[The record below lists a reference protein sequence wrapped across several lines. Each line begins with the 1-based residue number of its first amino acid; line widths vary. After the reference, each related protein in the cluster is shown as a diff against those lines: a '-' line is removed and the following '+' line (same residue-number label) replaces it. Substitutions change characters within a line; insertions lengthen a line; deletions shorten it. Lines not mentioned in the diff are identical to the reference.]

1 VPSLPHQQ
9 PFHEPV
15 GLSPEEFTSNRSRI
29 LTFVLIV
36 ASLVAGLVTLYRL
49 TA

>member
-1 VPSLPHQQ
+1 MPSLPHQQ
-9 PFHEPV
+9 PIHEPV
-15 GLSPEEFTSNRSRI
+15 GLSPEGFTFSRSRI

-36 ASLVAGLVTLYRL
+36 ASLVAGLVTLYSL